1 MKPLLSILRIIDRLS
16 LAAGALGAICLA
28 IIPVLILA
36 DIASGLATRESLT
49 FVWEYAAFL
58 MAAAFFLGLGYTL
71 RTGGH
76 VRVSLVAEQLPPK
89 GAWLLDI
96 AATAVAIWFSGFIS
110 YAMIQF
116 AWASYAGGSVSF
128 TATATPLAIPQSV
141 VAFGAVLLTLQLVA
155 RLVRLL
161 IGEAP
166 DAPPASEI
174 TFEH

>member
-1 MKPLLSILRIIDRLS
+1 MIPLRSVLQIIDRLS

-28 IIPVLILA
+28 IIPALILA
-36 DIASGLATRESLT
+36 DIASGLVMRESLT

-58 MAAAFFLGLGYTL
+58 MAASFFLGLAYTL

-76 VRVSLVAEQLPPK
+76 VRVSLVAEHLPPK
-89 GAWLLDI
+89 AAWLLDI
-96 AATAVAIWFSGFIS
+96 AATLIAIWFSAFIG
-110 YAMIQF
+110 YAMVQF
-116 AWASYAGGSVSF
+116 AWTSYAGGSVSF

-141 VAFGAVLLTLQLVA
+141 VALGAVLLTLQLAA

-166 DAPPASEI
+166 DAPPASDI